1 MRKYLIVLC
10 FVSFGF
16 AQGQNK
22 AINTNKLD
30 ELLSLKKQM
39 INNYEIKSFY
49 TIQLFSGERDNAIK
63 AKNKYDNKGYNY
75 KAIIEYETPNYKV
88 WIGRFRTKLQAD
100 KVFVEI
106 KEDYPSALIFR
117 PGRKGLD

>member
-1 MRKYLIVLC
+1 MRMRKYLIVLY

-39 INNYEIKSFY
+39 INNHEIKSFY
-49 TIQLFSGERDNAIK
+49 TIQLFSGQRQNAIK
-63 AKNKYDNKGYNY
+63 AKNEYDNMGLDYR
-75 KAIIEYETPNYKV
+75 AIIEYETPNYKV
-88 WIGRFRTKLQAD
+88 WVGRFRTKLYAD
-100 KVFVEI
+100 KALAEL
-106 KEDYPSALIFR
+106 KQDYPNALILR
-117 PGRKGLD
+117 PGR